1 MEKCANWPIQL
12 SNNTLSVNLR
22 KHNLNSMRNKVTK
35 LSVWGLGRENAI
47 SN

>member
-1 MEKCANWPIQL
+1 MGICANWPIQL

-22 KHNLNSMRNKVTK
+22 KHNLNSMRNKVRK
-35 LSVWGLGRENAI
+35 LSVRGLERENAI